1 MRNRGLGLWLAFLL
15 VGGLAACNEDS
26 SIMAPQDVQQIE
38 LELMVDEDINE
49 AIIRDAE
56 ASLAA
61 VFGGPAGSASQGVL
75 FGDPDPTK
83 VDEARQLL
91 EQAREKFRQARR
103 AWAGGD
109 TETAAELALEGRLL
123 VAEALVLVFGE
134 EAYDRLLERVDHVIS
149 WLEERVDEEA
159 SELLD
164 RIKELRAEAEA
175 LRETDL
181 IAASERLILAM
192 HIAHRERIHHRRQE
206 IAQHARFS
214 IYMAQS
220 AVELANRYVGED
232 ATEGQQHALR
242 HAEHLVQDA
251 ILAFEAGRFRLAH
264 ALAREAENLALLAVV
279 LEPDIIGE
287 QVLALIELSEQ
298 AITAAEEALANSDPN
313 PFAERLLLL
322 AQDLQSRGIILAD
335 DFPRRAVHILWHA
348 SVVAYGVVGLVS

>member
-1 MRNRGLGLWLAFLL
+1 MRYGGLGLWLALL
-15 VGGLAACNEDS
+15 VVGLAACTEDS
-26 SIMAPQDVQQIE
+26 SIMAPQDVGQIE
-38 LELMVDEDINE
+38 VELMIDEDINE

-61 VFGGPAGSASQGVL
+61 VFGGSAGGTSRGATFV
-75 FGDPDPTK
+75 DPDPSK
-83 VDEARQLL
+83 IDEARQLL

-109 TETAAELALEGRLL
+109 SETAAERALEGRLL

-159 SELLD
+159 SEMLD
-164 RIKELRAEAEA
+164 RIRELRVEAEA
-175 LRETDL
+175 LREMDV

-206 IAQHARFS
+206 ITQHARFS
-214 IYMAQS
+214 IYMAQA
-220 AVELANRYVGED
+220 AVELAGRYVGED
-232 ATEGQQHALR
+232 ATERQQHALR

-251 ILAFEAGRFRLAH
+251 ILALEAERFRLAF
-264 ALAREAENLALLAVV
+264 ALAREAENVALVAVV

-287 QVLALIELSEQ
+287 QVPALIGLSER
-298 AITAAEEALANSDPN
+298 ALAAAEEALASSDPN

-322 AQDLQSRGIILAD
+322 AKDLQARGVLLAD
-335 DFPRRAVHILWHA
+335 ELPRRAVHILWHA
-348 SVVAYGVVGLVS
+348 SVVAYGVAGLVS

>member
-1 MRNRGLGLWLAFLL
+1 MRMRGIKVLLALLL
-15 VGGLAACNEDS
+15 VGGLAACGEDS
-26 SIMAPQDVQQIE
+26 SIMDPADVPQVEVE
-38 LELMVDEDINE
+38 LQVDEDITE
-49 AIIRDAE
+49 AIVRDAE

-61 VFGGPAGSASQGVL
+61 VFGGPAGSSSQGVL
-75 FGDPDPTK
+75 FADPDPGA

-91 EQAREKFRQARR
+91 EQAREKFREARR
-103 AWAGGD
+103 AWVGGD
-109 TETAAELALEGRLL
+109 TERAAELALEGRLL

-149 WLEERVDEEA
+149 WLEERVDEET

-164 RIKELRAEAEA
+164 RIRELRDEAEA
-175 LRETDL
+175 LRATDI

-214 IYMAQS
+214 IYMANA
-220 AVELANRYVGED
+220 AVQLAVRYVGED

-251 ILAFEAGRFRLAH
+251 ILALDAGRFRLAH
-264 ALAREAENLALLAVV
+264 ALAREAENLALVAVM

-287 QVLALIELSEQ
+287 RVLAMVELSEL
-298 AITAAEEALANSDPN
+298 AIAAAEEALANSDPN
-313 PFAERLLLL
+313 PFAEHLFQL
-322 AQDLQSRGIILAD
+322 AQDLQSRGIVLAD
-335 DFPRRAVHILWHA
+335 DHPRRAIHILWHS
-348 SVVAYGVVGLVS
+348 SVIAYGVVGLVS